1 MNIQKCPKCGKNQ
14 VESEECI
21 HCGIIIHKYTASM
34 KQDRTID
41 ASRADQDKDVKNN
54 ASISGRS
61 VETGFRS
68 RNTAGGSP
76 FSKKFSPGMSGL
88 FIVIL
93 AMICFFMM
101 YRDKDKIVTSAEA
114 GTITLPDAYEAS
126 KTFARE
132 KLDESEIIKFQD
144 YNEDSRIHYDNEASV
159 REIEKGAFQIDSCIE
174 AKDRSGVIQNLKYSC
189 IIEYSGRN
197 RWKLVNIDISKCQ

>member
-1 MNIQKCPKCGKNQ
+1 MNVQKCPKCGQNQ

-41 ASRADQDKDVKNN
+41 ASRAGQDVKDK
-54 ASISGRS
+54 ASISGLS
-61 VETGFRS
+61 VKTGFRS
-68 RNTAGGSP
+68 RNTAGYSP
-76 FSKKFSPGMSGL
+76 VSKRFSPWMSGL

-101 YRDKDKIVTSAEA
+101 YRDKGKIETSAEA
-114 GTITLPDAYEAS
+114 RTITLPDAYEAS

-132 KLDESEIIKFQD
+132 KLDESEIVKFQD
-144 YNEDSRIHYDNEASV
+144 YNKDSRIHYDNEASV
-159 REIEKGAFQIDSCIE
+159 REIGKGAFQIDSCIE
-174 AKDRSGVIQNLKYSC
+174 AKDQSGVIQNLKYSC

-197 RWKLVNIDISKCQ
+197 RWKLVNIDITKCQ